1 MWSLHLFGYV
11 LKCRSQANTENIIMW
26 WPTLIL
32 SLSLSLCVHDLSL
45 SVCCFFPFSNI
56 YIYKHTLSLYLFYR
70 RPKRFQIKETI
81 CFVFCFFSYY
91 IILLRNFLS
100 TRRLQPQSIGG
111 KKKSLFVC
119 VRVSRSTIHPRKKK
133 KKESAVN

>member
-32 SLSLSLCVHDLSL
+32 SLSLSLSAFMIYRCLFV
-45 SVCCFFPFSNI
+45 VFFPFPI